1 MSDTPE
7 QPDLAF
13 IGHQLARLIND
24 VATLRDDVNVM
35 AAIVRRIDNGQE
47 RMLDEI
53 RAMHAQ
59 HNRIASRVRALE
71 EKMP

>member
-13 IGHQLARLIND
+13 IGHQLARLINE
-24 VATLRDDVNVM
+24 VATLRDDVNVL
-35 AAIVRRIDNGQE
+35 AAIVRRIDNRQE

-53 RAMHAQ
+53 RAMHSQ
-59 HNRIASRVRALE
+59 HNRLGSRVRALE
-71 EKMP
+71 EKTP